1 MDKILNF
8 VNHPFV
14 KLIFSKLKE
23 IFGSKEYKDLT
34 EPITEEVV
42 MPKPTPAIK
51 EEKVTKKSVVK
62 KPVAKKT
69 GKKTTNK
76 K

>member
-1 MDKILNF
+1 MDKILKF

-14 KLIFSKLKE
+14 KLIFNKLKE
-23 IFGSKEYKDLT
+23 IFGSKEYKDLA

-42 MPKPTPAIK
+42 ISKP
-51 EEKVTKKSVVK
+51 VTKKSVAS

-69 GKKTTNK
+69 TKKTTNK

>member
-1 MDKILNF
+1 MNKILNF

-42 MPKPTPAIK
+42 ILKPVAK
-51 EEKVTKKSVVK
+51 KQVTKKSVAS
-62 KPVAKKT
+62 KPVTKKT

>member
-42 MPKPTPAIK
+42 ISKPVAK
-51 EEKVTKKSVVK
+51 KQVTKKSVAS

>member
-8 VNHPFV
+8 VNHPFI
-14 KLIFSKLKE
+14 KLIFNKLKE

-42 MPKPTPAIK
+42 ILNP
-51 EEKVTKKSVVK
+51 VTKKDVAKKSVVSKSVTK
-62 KPVAKKT
+62 KPM
-69 GKKTTNK
+69 KKTTNK

>member
-1 MDKILNF
+1 M
-8 VNHPFV
+8 NHPFV
-14 KLIFSKLKE
+14 KLIFNKLKE

-34 EPITEEVV
+34 EPITEEVIIS
-42 MPKPTPAIK
+42 KP
-51 EEKVTKKSVVK
+51 VTKKSVAS

-69 GKKTTNK
+69 TKKTTNK

>member
-1 MDKILNF
+1 MNKILNF

-14 KLIFSKLKE
+14 KLIFNKLKE

-34 EPITEEVV
+34 EPITEEV
-42 MPKPTPAIK
+42 IN
-51 EEKVTKKSVVK
+51 E
-62 KPVAKKT
+62 PVAKKSVASKT
-69 GKKTTNK
+69 VAKKSTKKTTNK

>member
-1 MDKILNF
+1 MDKILKF

-14 KLIFSKLKE
+14 KLIFNKLKE

-34 EPITEEVV
+34 EPITEEVIIS
-42 MPKPTPAIK
+42 KP
-51 EEKVTKKSVVK
+51 VTKKSVAS

-69 GKKTTNK
+69 TKKTTNK

>member
-1 MDKILNF
+1 MNKILNF

-42 MPKPTPAIK
+42 ILKPVAK
-51 EEKVTKKSVVK
+51 KQVTKKSVAS